1 MTALHAIAWVE
12 AITILVLAEPVLNRM
27 SACAPFAIRLA
38 FHLMAIGSALRI
50 YHLLTG
56 HVPSWSAVVQIGG
69 LAIYLVVEQCRR
81 RHPAPKVHHPLRRAT
96 DSEGGP

>member
-27 SACAPFAIRLA
+27 SKCAPFSIRLA

-81 RHPAPKVHHPLRRAT
+81 RNPSAKTHHPLRRAT
-96 DSEGGP
+96 DGEMT